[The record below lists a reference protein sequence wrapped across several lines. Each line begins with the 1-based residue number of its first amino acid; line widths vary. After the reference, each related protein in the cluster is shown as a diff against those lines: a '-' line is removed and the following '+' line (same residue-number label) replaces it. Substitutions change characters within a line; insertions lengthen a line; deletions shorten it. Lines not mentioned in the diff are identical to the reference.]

1 MKKLGKIK
9 LNQFSKDELE
19 LRELNALKGG
29 CECARCGTC
38 SCYYIFP
45 ETGGFDHHVDFSR
58 LLELICQILLI
69 CKVCNDIDD

>member
-1 MKKLGKIK
+1 MSTSSTNLNLNDMKKLGKIK

-45 ETGGFDHHVDFSR
+45 ETGGFDHHVDSR
-58 LLELICQILLI
+58 D
-69 CKVCNDIDD
+69 KFAY